1 MVRLRFQREG
11 KPGQA
16 HYRLVAVDRRAKRD
30 GRPIEVVGIYNPRL
44 EKEKKLTV
52 NEERLKHWC
61 SKGAQASDTV
71 RTILASLG
79 VWQRV
84 SSAS

>member
-30 GRPIEVVGIYNPRL
+30 GRPVETLGFYNPRL
-44 EKEKKLTV
+44 EKEKLTV
-52 NEERLKHWC
+52 NEDRLKYWRGQ
-61 SKGAQASDTV
+61 GAQPSETV
-71 RTILASLG
+71 KNLLVESGVWKRLAS
-79 VWQRV
+79 
-84 SSAS
+84 A

>member
-30 GRPIEVVGIYNPRL
+30 GRPVEVIGFYNPRL
-44 EKEKKLTV
+44 EKEKLTC
-52 NEERLKHWC
+52 NEDRVKYWRGQ
-61 SKGAQASDTV
+61 GAQASETV
-71 RTILASLG
+71 KNLLVESG
-79 VWQRV
+79 VWKRT
-84 SSAS
+84 ASV